1 MEKKSKGIIIALICS
16 LVVVVGLATTGI
28 VLAATGAL
36 SGLFGSDKEKAF
48 DLLAQAPEKMAESA
62 LNEQLGA
69 KELYKAMSEKG
80 MNFDYKMTDINLQQG
95 SVNLS
100 GMTMDMGLQLDPNS
114 KKAGAKL
121 AMGVNGSNV
130 SAEGYASLDE
140 KKLTFSLPELVKN
153 KKFTFTASDA
163 KSQETLDDVAA
174 VLALLPELQESLEI
188 FLDEQGEA
196 FYDNIECNKIDGGY
210 QIKIPKT
217 ALDQFLNE
225 FKNYVNSQ
233 SEIIGKMEEKLGV
246 SKGTVSAGLSLLI
259 PQITAYTQDYVLD
272 IYENDGELS
281 GISASIKIG
290 VVELKVRATFSENA
304 NQNIANV
311 QIDVIQNG
319 TSAGEITY
327 TMDSKTGDLCEDVM
341 KFVVR
346 VSGTEL
352 VSCEMKQT
360 LNVKNNN
367 ALTMDVSANVQGTE
381 IMSMNA
387 SGSVKNLERGK
398 CVTFKLDEISMQ
410 QSGIYTDSQNMT
422 WGMEYT
428 LAVLDGELKEPVGEE
443 VALTPENVESVMQT
457 YASEIQQNL
466 QTIISRWGLSGT
478 ATAPSI
484 DPSSLMTE
492 NDSYDADSWDD
503 DLF

>member
-1 MEKKSKGIIIALICS
+1 
-16 LVVVVGLATTGI
+16 
-28 VLAATGAL
+28 
-36 SGLFGSDKEKAF
+36 
-48 DLLAQAPEKMAESA
+48 
-62 LNEQLGA
+62 
-69 KELYKAMSEKG
+69 
-80 MNFDYKMTDINLQQG
+80 
-95 SVNLS
+95 
-100 GMTMDMGLQLDPNS
+100 
-114 KKAGAKL
+114 
-121 AMGVNGSNV
+121 
-130 SAEGYASLDE
+130 
-140 KKLTFSLPELVKN
+140 
-153 KKFTFTASDA
+153 
-163 KSQETLDDVAA
+163 
-174 VLALLPELQESLEI
+174 
-188 FLDEQGEA
+188 
-196 FYDNIECNKIDGGY
+196 
-210 QIKIPKT
+210 
-217 ALDQFLNE
+217 
-225 FKNYVNSQ
+225 
-233 SEIIGKMEEKLGV
+233 
-246 SKGTVSAGLSLLI
+246 
-259 PQITAYTQDYVLD
+259 
-272 IYENDGELS
+272 
-281 GISASIKIG
+281 
-290 VVELKVRATFSENA
+290 
-304 NQNIANV
+304 
-311 QIDVIQNG
+311 
-319 TSAGEITY
+319 
-327 TMDSKTGDLCEDVM
+327 MDSKTGDLCEDVM

-352 VSCEMKQT
+352 ASCEMKQT

-422 WGMEYT
+422 WDMEYT

-466 QTIISRWGLSGT
+466 QTIISKWGLSGT